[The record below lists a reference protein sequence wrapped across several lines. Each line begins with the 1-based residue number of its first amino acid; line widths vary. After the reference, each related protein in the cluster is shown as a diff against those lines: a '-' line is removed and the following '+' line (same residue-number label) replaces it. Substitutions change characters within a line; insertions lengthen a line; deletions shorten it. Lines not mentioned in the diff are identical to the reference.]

1 VLGRRSLP
9 RASSRTDMMPTVNS
23 VTAAIPYPEKPKS
36 ASIIVVSGRV
46 PLRGRL
52 RGRLLRR
59 AIKAALIH
67 YSKGLSQLVAK
78 GIRVNVGLARSPA
91 EWAGFLPNRRLAAS
105 TLVLLPCSNL

>member
-1 VLGRRSLP
+1 
-9 RASSRTDMMPTVNS
+9 MMHTVNS
-23 VTAAIPYPEKPKS
+23 VTGAIPYLEKPKS

-67 YSKGLSQLVAK
+67 HIPKD
-78 GIRVNVGLARSPA
+78 
-91 EWAGFLPNRRLAAS
+91 
-105 TLVLLPCSNL
+105 